1 MLADGRAGSAGLCSY
16 PSLGVSGS
24 SVFFCLFFARM
35 CMIPSV
41 ADGELTLRGEGTAA
55 VLLEFG
61 GGGN

>member
-1 MLADGRAGSAGLCSY
+1 MPADGRAGSAGLVLL
-16 PSLGVSGS
+16 PIPGGFRLFW
-24 SVFFCLFFARM
+24 FFVCFFARM
-35 CMIPSV
+35 CIIPGV